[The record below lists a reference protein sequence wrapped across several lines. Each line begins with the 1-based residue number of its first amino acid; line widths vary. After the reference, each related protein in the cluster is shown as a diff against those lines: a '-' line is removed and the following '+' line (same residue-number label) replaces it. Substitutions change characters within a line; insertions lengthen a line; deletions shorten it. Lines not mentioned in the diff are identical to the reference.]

1 MSSFSLTAAGS
12 CSQYL
17 LHSSIVLNHAHPPFL
32 PGFDTFPSSSESS
45 EEQENG
51 RIGKEM
57 LGGMVGWRWLMLSGQ
72 VMGVLNRSSDRRNDG
87 ALGILRPRTGRFRT
101 IM

>member
-1 MSSFSLTAAGS
+1 MPIPL
-12 CSQYL
+12 
-17 LHSSIVLNHAHPPFL
+17 FL
-32 PGFDTFPSSSESS
+32 PGFNTFPSSSESS

-72 VMGVLNRSSDRRNDG
+72 VLEVLTRSSGGRNDG
-87 ALGILRPRTGRFRT
+87 ALGILRPRTGHFRT